1 MNQTTESM
9 HEPDRVS
16 VQDVK
21 AAMLR
26 GEKPVFI
33 DTRNP
38 TAWQTSHERL
48 PGALRVPAAEVDQH
62 LQEIP
67 RDRPLVTYCT

>member
-1 MNQTTESM
+1 MNQVTEST
-9 HEPDRVS
+9 HEPARVS

-21 AAMLR
+21 VAMAR
-26 GEKPVFI
+26 GEQPVFI

-38 TAWQTSHERL
+38 TAWQTSHKKL
-48 PGALRVPAAEVDQH
+48 PGALRVPVAEVDQH
-62 LQEIP
+62 LNEIP